1 VDVIG
6 TQDGPIHGTVE
17 IEFSL
22 LCYPEWIGEQAL
34 EFPVVTSCHE
44 ITGRQMASAEYVSP
58 TLNPHVASTIWSEGV
73 RLDDLRDQP
82 ARPSLGGFV
91 ELSEFAPSQV
101 LGVIRLKFF
110 EYRHVENR

>member
-1 VDVIG
+1 MSG
-6 TQDGPIHGTVE
+6 FET
-17 IEFSL
+17 
-22 LCYPEWIGEQAL
+22 
-34 EFPVVTSCHE
+34 
-44 ITGRQMASAEYVSP
+44 ITGRQMVSAEDVSP

-82 ARPSLGGFV
+82 GTSPFGGFV

-101 LGVIRLKFF
+101 SAVIRLKFF